1 VVVAATLKTAGAFLF
16 LLPSGRPRQRDDEGA
31 VVAAGAA
38 FFPLPLGQPGP
49 RFSGTPASPEAPAAR
64 GAAEEE
70 AAAEAF
76 AARASKVL
84 LLRLPFGR
92 PRFRGTGGDPSG
104 TSTSFLLSAGI
115 SPSLGAEPLGD
126 DITGLVSVRRNSEL
140 REEWG
145 MPCAV
150 NTLGI

>member
-1 VVVAATLKTAGAFLF
+1 M
-16 LLPSGRPRQRDDEGA
+16 
-31 VVAAGAA
+31 VAAGAA
-38 FFPLPLGQPGP
+38 FFPLPLGRPGP
-49 RFSGTPASPEAPAAR
+49 RFSGTPASPEAPAT
-64 GAAEEE
+64 GDAAEEE

-104 TSTSFLLSAGI
+104 ASTSLLLPSGI
-115 SPSLGAEPLGD
+115 LSSLAAEPLGD
-126 DITGLVSVRRNSEL
+126 DMTGLDSEG
-140 REEWG
+140 RSSEFGEKWG